1 MSPPGAQPAGVTGA
15 EDRRDSAVARSPRP
29 GSPPRLPRPPPRR
42 PLHPGSSGPRAG
54 PLHPCSVPG
63 KFGPTWTLYWGGWS
77 QGEAQWGWG
86 VGGGP
91 HSAAGGAE
99 LESGLRAG
107 GGRGDER
114 GPSCPNPGVPG
125 VAVTCPLSGRTSCLS
140 AGSPHLP
147 LHSALPRAST
157 PSGPPAQNASA
168 HPGPV
173 TPAPEGGP
181 VLPTPSPQRCP
192 GAGGLE
198 THTGPWMSRAATDA
212 GSGSAGTRAW
222 GLRGRKRCCL
232 PPGR

>member
-29 GSPPRLPRPPPRR
+29 GSPPRLPRPPLGGPCT
-42 PLHPGSSGPRAG
+42 LDHPGRGQGPCTPALFQG
-54 PLHPCSVPG
+54 NLAQLGHCTG
-63 KFGPTWTLYWGGWS
+63 EGGAKVRRS
-77 QGEAQWGWG
+77 G
-86 VGGGP
+86 VGGWGEGP
-91 HSAAGGAE
+91 TQQQWGLSRSPGSGQEVGA
-99 LESGLRAG
+99 
-107 GGRGDER
+107 DEQ
-114 GPSCPNPGVPG
+114 GPSCPNLGVPG
-125 VAVTCPLSGRTSCLS
+125 VAVTCPLSGRTSCPS

-147 LHSALPRAST
+147 LHSALPQAST

-222 GLRGRKRCCL
+222 GLRGRKRCRL